1 MKKKELI
8 FISHILDSISKIEHF
23 MYDITKE
30 HFCDNEEKQSAV
42 IRQIEIIGE
51 AVKNLSTE
59 FKKQNENI
67 EWSKIAGTRDKII
80 HHYFKV
86 DIDLVWDIIKK
97 DIPSLKVKIQKIKEE
112 LEKESNENLRT

>member
-1 MKKKELI
+1 
-8 FISHILDSISKIEHF
+8 

>member
-8 FISHILDSISKIEHF
+8 FISHILDSISKIEYF